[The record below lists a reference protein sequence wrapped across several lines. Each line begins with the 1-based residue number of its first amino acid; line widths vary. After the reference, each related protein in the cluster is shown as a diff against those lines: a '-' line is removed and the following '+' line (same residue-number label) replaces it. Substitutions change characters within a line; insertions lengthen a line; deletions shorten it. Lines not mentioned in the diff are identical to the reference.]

1 MRSPLRLE
9 TRALASSSC
18 TMVQHFTWSL
28 TVQGRCRMRLARSL
42 QDPVIAWPKA
52 FRNRYDGLAERV
64 LHRRWLRAPDPGRH
78 LFHLSGN
85 VGARAK
91 ATVSSYLWK
100 SRFDATHLR
109 TGSRNCV
116 FSKALQRTPIF
127 QRGAC
132 PRGRFKSAAA
142 QTSFRTEEEFHPHGG
157 ALSMIEMPEV
167 RRVHCVRR

>member
-116 FSKALQRTPIF
+116 FSRRCNARQFSKGVVAHTGVSSPQQLRRASGQKRSLILMAE
-127 QRGAC
+127 R
-132 PRGRFKSAAA
+132 SA
-142 QTSFRTEEEFHPHGG
+142 
-157 ALSMIEMPEV
+157 
-167 RRVHCVRR
+167 

>member
-1 MRSPLRLE
+1 MRLE

-78 LFHLSGN
+78 LFHLSGTLELERRRPYHLTCGSPGSTLPIF
-85 VGARAK
+85 VRGRAT
-91 ATVSSYLWK
+91 ACFPGV
-100 SRFDATHLR
+100 ATHANFPK
-109 TGSRNCV
+109 G
-116 FSKALQRTPIF
+116 
-127 QRGAC
+127 GC
-132 PRGRFKSAAA
+132 PHGRFKSAAA

>member
-1 MRSPLRLE
+1 MRLPLRLE

-18 TMVQHFTWSL
+18 TMVQHFTWSP

-91 ATVSSYLWK
+91 ATVSVRRYPSSYGV
-100 SRFDATHLR
+100 AQLR
-109 TGSRNCV
+109 V
-116 FSKALQRTPIF
+116 FKALQRTPIF
-127 QRGAC
+127 QRGGC
-132 PRGRFKSAAA
+132 PHGRFKSAAA